1 MPEPL
6 TVEERLQT
14 VEDLLRKLEGSI
26 GVNDAPSDP
35 ERAWHYERSLL
46 AHFSDMHRSFHD
58 WRNTSHVML
67 GVMDRLKDAVESSA
81 AISRQNSEGIKQI
94 AELTQH
100 IEEVSRSISNGL
112 GLVTREKPLLMR
124 DLFWLETNP
133 VEIGLLAYAFGE
145 AWVFLRGSDD
155 LMKTPTYR
163 GLSLIMSSPQLWGGM
178 LGIITITA
186 MIAFMCRRRKWRMVG
201 AFGMA
206 MYFGL
211 AGIMTLYISSSVL
224 GWWPH
229 MLAALGAF
237 WILARGP
244 SDAPK

>member
-1 MPEPL
+1 MSEPL

-14 VEDLLRKLEGSI
+14 VEALLRRMENSI
-26 GVNDAPSDP
+26 GVNDTPADP
-35 ERAWHYERSLL
+35 ERAWHFERSLL

-58 WRNTSHVML
+58 WRNTSHIML
-67 GVMDRLKDAVESSA
+67 GVLDRLKETVESSA
-81 AISRQNSEGIKQI
+81 TVSKQNNDGIRQIG
-94 AELTQH
+94 ELVRH
-100 IEEVSRSISNGL
+100 IEEVSRSISSNL
-112 GLVTREKPLLMR
+112 GVTREKPLLMR

-133 VEIGLLAYAFGE
+133 VEMGLLAYALGE
-145 AWVFLRGSDD
+145 SWVFLRGSND
-155 LMKTPTYR
+155 LLMTPTFR
-163 GLSLIMSSPQLWGGM
+163 GLSMIVNSPLVWGLT
-178 LGIITITA
+178 LGGITVLS
-186 MIAFMCRRRKWRMVG
+186 MIAFACRRRKWRMMA

-211 AGIMTLYISSSVL
+211 AAVMTLYISSSVL

-229 MLAALGAF
+229 MLAAMGAF